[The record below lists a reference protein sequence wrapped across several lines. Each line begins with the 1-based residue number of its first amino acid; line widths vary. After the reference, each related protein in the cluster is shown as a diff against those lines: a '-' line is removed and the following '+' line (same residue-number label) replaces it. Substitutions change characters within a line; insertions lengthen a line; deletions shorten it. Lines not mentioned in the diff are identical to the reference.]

1 MSNLSIMT
9 IGGVNCYEKDGV
21 AYLNLEAVARGLGF
35 TTVAASGNEV
45 IRWNTVYR
53 YLEDLGVAGSC
64 NGTGYKENCPDYIP
78 ENVFYRL
85 AMKAKNEAA
94 EKFQALVA
102 DEIIPSIR
110 KTGGYQMQTNKPI
123 KMSEVFQA
131 MAQTAK
137 IAEDASET
145 AHAAMNGVTRLTAA
159 QDAIEASVSSMD
171 KKLDNVVDVLSAP
184 KTTEAERWQR
194 ETHKAITSF
203 CQENKL
209 SYKDFY
215 DNLYEQ
221 LEERAHVNLS
231 SRVTRRQNR
240 ARCAGASRTEIY
252 RISKLFMMSI
262 DPKLRLI
269 FDSLVTEFKI
279 AYALKGG
286 VC

>member
-1 MSNLSIMT
+1 MSNLT
-9 IGGVNCYEKDGV
+9 IFNNEQFGEIRVTEIDGEPWFVGKD
-21 AYLNLEAVARGLGF
+21 
-35 TTVAASGNEV
+35 
-45 IRWNTVYR
+45 I
-53 YLEDLGVAGSC
+53 
-64 NGTGYKENCPDYIP
+64 
-78 ENVFYRL
+78 
-85 AMKAKNEAA
+85 A
-94 EKFQALVA
+94 EKLGYERPTKAIADRVDPDDRKMIDSETQSRFGIELGQRGGWLVNESGLYSLALSSKLKSAKAFKRWVTS
-102 DEIIPSIR
+102 EVLPSIR
-110 KTGGYQMQTNKPI
+110 KNGGYQMQTNKPI

-209 SYKDFY
+209 SYRDFY

-240 ARCAGASRTEIY
+240 ARWEGASRTEIY
-252 RISKLFMMSI
+252 RITKLFMVSI

-269 FDSLVTEFKI
+269 FDSLVTELKI
-279 AYALKGG
+279 AYALKGATI
-286 VC
+286 

>member
-9 IGGVNCYEKDGV
+9 IGGVECYEENGI
-21 AYLNLEAVARGLGF
+21 AYLKLETVARGLGF
-35 TTVAASGNEV
+35 TQEKNGAEYVKWERVA
-45 IRWNTVYR
+45 Y
-53 YLEDLGVAGSC
+53 YLNKIGFSPKVGKD
-64 NGTGYKENCPDYIP
+64 DFIP

-85 AMKAKNEAA
+85 AMKANNETA

-102 DEIIPSIR
+102 DEIIPTIR

-209 SYKDFY
+209 SYRDFY
-215 DNLYEQ
+215 DSLYEQ

-240 ARCAGASRTEIY
+240 ARWEGASRTEIY
-252 RISKLFMMSI
+252 RITKLFMVSI

-279 AYALKGG
+279 AYALKGATI
-286 VC
+286 

>member
-1 MSNLSIMT
+1 MPNLTIFNNQQFGEIRATDIDGEPWFVGKDVATALGYNNSRDAIFKHVDAEDKRVSRFATPSGEQEMT
-9 IGGVNCYEKDGV
+9 VINES
-21 AYLNLEAVARGLGF
+21 GLYSLALSSKLPSAKAF
-35 TTVAASGNEV
+35 KRWVTSEV
-45 IRWNTVYR
+45 
-53 YLEDLGVAGSC
+53 L
-64 NGTGYKENCPDYIP
+64 
-78 ENVFYRL
+78 
-85 AMKAKNEAA
+85 
-94 EKFQALVA
+94 
-102 DEIIPSIR
+102 PSIR

-209 SYKDFY
+209 SYRDFY

-240 ARCAGASRTEIY
+240 ARWEGASRTEIA
-252 RISKLFMMSI
+252 RISKLFMVSI

-279 AYALKGG
+279 AYALKGATT
-286 VC
+286 

>member
-1 MSNLSIMT
+1 VPNLTIFNNQQFGEIRATDIDGEPWFVGKDVATALGYNNSRDAIFKHVDAEDKRVSRFATPSGEQEMT
-9 IGGVNCYEKDGV
+9 VINES
-21 AYLNLEAVARGLGF
+21 GLYSLALSSKLPSAKAF
-35 TTVAASGNEV
+35 KRWVTSEV
-45 IRWNTVYR
+45 
-53 YLEDLGVAGSC
+53 L
-64 NGTGYKENCPDYIP
+64 
-78 ENVFYRL
+78 
-85 AMKAKNEAA
+85 
-94 EKFQALVA
+94 
-102 DEIIPSIR
+102 PSIR

-209 SYKDFY
+209 SYRDFY

-240 ARCAGASRTEIY
+240 ARWEGASRTEIY
-252 RISKLFMMSI
+252 RITKLFMVSI

-279 AYALKGG
+279 AHALKGG
-286 VC
+286 AC

>member
-1 MSNLSIMT
+1 MSNLT
-9 IGGVNCYEKDGV
+9 IFNNQQFGEIRTVTIDGEPWLVGKDV
-21 AYLNLEAVARGLGF
+21 AEILGF
-35 TTVAASGNEV
+35 
-45 IRWNTVYR
+45 
-53 YLEDLGVAGSC
+53 
-64 NGTGYKENCPDYIP
+64 
-78 ENVFYRL
+78 
-85 AMKAKNEAA
+85 KNPR
-94 EKFQALVA
+94 QALATNVD
-102 DEIIPSIR
+102 DEDRGVHAVDTPSGVQNMTVINESGLLSLVLSSKLPSAKAFKRWVTSEVLPSIR

-209 SYKDFY
+209 SYRDFY

-240 ARCAGASRTEIY
+240 ARWEGASRTEIY
-252 RISKLFMMSI
+252 RITKLFMVSI

-279 AYALKGG
+279 AYALKGATT
-286 VC
+286 

>member
-1 MSNLSIMT
+1 VFGSRL
-9 IGGVNCYEKDGV
+9 
-21 AYLNLEAVARGLGF
+21 
-35 TTVAASGNEV
+35 TTAKEFR
-45 IRWNTVYR
+45 RWITHDV
-53 YLEDLGVAGSC
+53 
-64 NGTGYKENCPDYIP
+64 
-78 ENVFYRL
+78 
-85 AMKAKNEAA
+85 
-94 EKFQALVA
+94 
-102 DEIIPSIR
+102 IPSIR
-110 KTGGYQMQTNKPI
+110 KTGSYQMQANKPI

-209 SYKDFY
+209 SYRDFY

-240 ARCAGASRTEIY
+240 ARWEGASRTEIA
-252 RISKLFMMSI
+252 RISKLFMVSI

-286 VC
+286 AC

>member
-1 MSNLSIMT
+1 V
-9 IGGVNCYEKDGV
+9 GKDD
-21 AYLNLEAVARGLGF
+21 F
-35 TTVAASGNEV
+35 
-45 IRWNTVYR
+45 
-53 YLEDLGVAGSC
+53 
-64 NGTGYKENCPDYIP
+64 IP

-85 AMKAKNEAA
+85 AMKANNETA

-110 KTGGYQMQTNKPI
+110 KTGSYQMQTNKPI

-209 SYKDFY
+209 SYRDFY

-240 ARCAGASRTEIY
+240 ARCEGASRTEIY
-252 RISKLFMMSI
+252 RISKLFMVSI

>member
-1 MSNLSIMT
+1 MQDLT
-9 IGGVNCYEKDGV
+9 IFNNEQFGSVRTYTDGNTILFC
-21 AYLNLEAVARGLGF
+21 ASDVARALGY
-35 TTVAASGNEV
+35 TNASKA
-45 IRWNTVYR
+45 ISDHCR
-53 YLEDLGVAGSC
+53 GV
-64 NGTGYKENCPDYIP
+64 TKRYIP
-78 ENVFYRL
+78 TKSGEQEMNFISRGDVYRL
-85 AMKAKNEAA
+85 AARSKLDGA
-94 EKFQALVA
+94 ERFESWIF
-102 DEIIPSIR
+102 DEVVPSIHD
-110 KTGGYQMQTNKPI
+110 TGGYQMQTNKPI

-209 SYKDFY
+209 SYRDFY

-240 ARCAGASRTEIY
+240 ARWEGASRTEIY
-252 RISKLFMMSI
+252 RITKLFMVSI
-262 DPKLRLI
+262 DPKLRII

-279 AYALKGG
+279 AYALKG
-286 VC
+286 VN

>member
-1 MSNLSIMT
+1 MSNLTIFNNEQFGSIRT
-9 IGGVNCYEKDGV
+9 VQDESGVW
-21 AYLNLEAVARGLGF
+21 F
-35 TTVAASGNEV
+35 VAADVCKALEIADTGRAVERLDDDESTRIEIDHPQSAGKKLTVWAVNEYGLYGLV
-45 IRWNTVYR
+45 LGSRKKEAKDFQRWIKHEV
-53 YLEDLGVAGSC
+53 L
-64 NGTGYKENCPDYIP
+64 
-78 ENVFYRL
+78 
-85 AMKAKNEAA
+85 
-94 EKFQALVA
+94 
-102 DEIIPSIR
+102 PSIR

-209 SYKDFY
+209 SYRDFY

-240 ARCAGASRTEIY
+240 ARWEGASRTEIA
-252 RISKLFMMSI
+252 RISKLFMVSI

-279 AYALKGG
+279 AYALKGATT
-286 VC
+286 

>member
-1 MSNLSIMT
+1 MPNLTIFNNQQFGEIRATDIDGEPWFVGKDVATALGYNNSRDAIFKHVDAEDKRVSRFATPSGEQEMT
-9 IGGVNCYEKDGV
+9 VINES
-21 AYLNLEAVARGLGF
+21 GLYSLALSSKLPSAKAF
-35 TTVAASGNEV
+35 KRWVTSEV
-45 IRWNTVYR
+45 
-53 YLEDLGVAGSC
+53 L
-64 NGTGYKENCPDYIP
+64 
-78 ENVFYRL
+78 
-85 AMKAKNEAA
+85 
-94 EKFQALVA
+94 
-102 DEIIPSIR
+102 PSIR

-209 SYKDFY
+209 SYRDFY

-240 ARCAGASRTEIY
+240 ARWEGASRTEIY
-252 RISKLFMMSI
+252 RITKLFMVSI

-279 AYALKGG
+279 AHALKGG
-286 VC
+286 AC

>member
-252 RISKLFMMSI
+252 RISKLFMVSI